1 MGVPIELE
9 YETEAYAIVTLL
21 IIFTFCREKAERM
34 QSNGSRRR
42 NLMKHQEES
51 SLVIPSDVR
60 PFYEKAKSRLIQQ
73 NVITEK
79 VFDEL
84 KKKVSSIGI

>member
-1 MGVPIELE
+1 ME
-9 YETEAYAIVTLL
+9 YGTEGYAIVTLL
-21 IIFTFCREKAERM
+21 VIFTFCREKKERM

-42 NLMKHQEES
+42 NLTKNKEES
-51 SLVIPSDVR
+51 LVEIPSDIR

-73 NVITEK
+73 NVITEE

-84 KKKVSSIGI
+84 KKKFQ

>member
-34 QSNGSRRR
+34 QSNGSRRQ

-60 PFYEKAKSRLIQQ
+60 P
-73 NVITEK
+73 
-79 VFDEL
+79 
-84 KKKVSSIGI
+84 